1 MVPVYTADAGLA
13 VGSLSLFTGEDS
25 LLSAQAISPHAMAMV
40 KSNVRIV
47 SIDYSLVK
55 LAPEFTSMQAIA

>member
-1 MVPVYTADAGLA
+1 ADAGLA

-40 KSNVRIV
+40 KSNVRKIP
-47 SIDYSLVK
+47 IDYSFVK
-55 LAPEFTSMQAIA
+55 LTPDITSMQVMA